1 MDIGG
6 NILENNTPHSKTYQ
20 LLIIVEV
27 NVACFQC
34 KHDISSESFIS
45 EGDKNCELNVECFTR
60 YLYESFS
67 KEASL
72 DYFLL

>member
-6 NILENNTPHSKTYQ
+6 DILENNSLRSKTYQ
-20 LLIIVEV
+20 LLIIVEI

-45 EGDKNCELNVECFTR
+45 EGDKNCELNVECFTDI
-60 YLYESFS
+60 YMKAF
-67 KEASL
+67 
-72 DYFLL
+72 